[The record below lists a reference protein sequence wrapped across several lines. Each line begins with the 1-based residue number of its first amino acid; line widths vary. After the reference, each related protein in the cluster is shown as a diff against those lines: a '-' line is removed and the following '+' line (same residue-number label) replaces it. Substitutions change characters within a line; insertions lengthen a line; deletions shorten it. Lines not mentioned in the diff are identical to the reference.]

1 MDSPYYKD
9 LTDEEK
15 AGVISDIYKYSNGVA
30 KKSIMPSY
38 EPDKWILSAEEADKN
53 GIKAGTFIYYRNRL
67 QSLKDGGM
75 NTSEANSELRNELL
89 DDDRLT
95 AAQKTDLDNWII
107 NDLTVIPKD
116 VNVDYSSPE
125 TFTITQMSEGA
136 QKRWNNIK
144 NRFGIDAD
152 TYQATWKIY
161 QNDDLNADQKRARM
175 TEYVGGNA
183 SALYR
188 EFGKRLD

>member
-1 MDSPYYKD
+1 
-9 LTDEEK
+9 
-15 AGVISDIYKYSNGVA
+15 
-30 KKSIMPSY
+30 
-38 EPDKWILSAEEADKN
+38 
-53 GIKAGTFIYYRNRL
+53 
-67 QSLKDGGM
+67 M